1 VSGKRRVPLASTLS
15 CGFHEYVNV
24 ADTPHGTVGP
34 LHHRATR
41 RVTSGCNAKR
51 VRKINTHKMIAS
63 LIGGA
68 ATLAAV
74 VGMTAGLAPA
84 SAAPSQ
90 SPGATLTVVDQNTT
104 GPGTTE

>member
-1 VSGKRRVPLASTLS
+1 
-15 CGFHEYVNV
+15 
-24 ADTPHGTVGP
+24 
-34 LHHRATR
+34 
-41 RVTSGCNAKR
+41 
-51 VRKINTHKMIAS
+51 MIAS

-90 SPGATLTVVDQNTT
+90 SPGATLTVVDQNIT
-104 GPGTTE
+104 GPGKTE